1 MRITSFSSSHAQMGS
16 TRTYEDFH
24 KWLGDKP
31 ERLGI
36 VSNLY
41 KQYTAT
47 SLTEALMNVYTM
59 ERASLV
65 NFSLL
70 IHSYLSGKLMLI
82 LLKEFLS
89 LQLKEM
95 VRMVL
100 RLFSISQSVTTRCM
114 TCL

>member
-1 MRITSFSSSHAQMGS
+1 MS

-47 SLTEALMNVYTM
+47 GLTEALMNVYTM
-59 ERASLV
+59 EKV

-70 IHSYLSGKLMLI
+70 IHSYLNGKLMLI

-100 RLFSISQSVTTRCM
+100 RLFSISQSVTSRCM

>member
-24 KWLGDKP
+24 KWLSDKP

-59 ERASLV
+59 EKGKPSK
-65 NFSLL
+65 FQ
-70 IHSYLSGKLMLI
+70 SYLSGKLMLI